1 VLCYN
6 ISNSHAKGSFM
17 ISPAPPP
24 PFSYLA
30 WSAFARLGAAAVALT
45 ILWLAVAW
53 AIGWI
58 G

>member
-1 VLCYN
+1 
-6 ISNSHAKGSFM
+6 M
-17 ISPAPPP
+17 SPVEFHSPL

-30 WSAFARLGAAAVALT
+30 WSAAARLAVAAAVTAL
-45 ILWLAVAW
+45 LWLAVAW